1 MQNADENSVSKDS
14 QSPSAEGSHTGD
26 AERINALRETLAA
39 AEGGRPHDYIKALV
53 DLAEA
58 LPPSQEK
65 VELFAQAADL
75 YTTRFKNQA
84 EAVRAYEAVLAVDP
98 HHGAAIEFLVDSYQ
112 KRRDWEKLI
121 ALRQR
126 QAEGMDPVS
135 QLAIYKEVALL
146 ASERIKKPS
155 TCIELW
161 SIVLEA
167 DPSDLEA
174 LRQLSQLY
182 ERDREYEKL
191 SDVLESLVEAT
202 EDIEE
207 KKKLLQKLG
216 QVAGDRLKDEA
227 RAAEAYRQL
236 LILEPEDRRWQEQ
249 LKKRYIALGR
259 WDDLEMFYAQS
270 DKWDEFI
277 RVLESNEAR
286 AETDQER
293 IAMLMKVAELWMT
306 QKGKPDR
313 AIKAYERVLTIVPD
327 SLDAAER
334 LVPLYEATDNAK
346 GLTDALEVRL
356 RHTEDPVQQYEL
368 LRRLAELYLGRAND
382 KQRAFQCLAVA
393 FQLFPEEEQACIDF
407 EHAASV
413 TGNWQ
418 GVVEAYSEALANVS
432 APNPLRLRI
441 GRILLE
447 ALQQP
452 NEALEQF
459 EAVLAE
465 EPSNEVALAALES
478 IYRANGRSAEL
489 LEIYQRRVQLAED
502 PEQQR
507 RLLFEMARLQELS
520 SAEDPRDAIATYEQV
535 LGQNPADEQ
544 ALAALDRLYF
554 RTGRFQDYAETLR
567 RRIDLQAGEK
577 ELIDLKFR
585 LAQVEVSHLDDAAAA
600 LDNYRE
606 ILTIDPEHAGA
617 RSALEQMLGGSLRS
631 EAAGI
636 LENIYEVSGQFD
648 KLIVVQEIVADAATE
663 PVRRAELLRKVA
675 VTAAAMLGDA
685 DRAFA
690 AQSGALALEPSAIE
704 VRDELEVFAQRADA
718 WPRLEKL
725 YVKIASEV
733 ESPELARDYLLR
745 VAAIQQQTGKVTEAA
760 ATYRKL
766 IEIDPADNDA
776 LVALDSLLRSS
787 GRWKDLVDVYRR
799 RIQLAEDDDVRETL
813 ACEMASIL
821 DQQLGATEE
830 AIAAYRETLTFA
842 PQSRTALS
850 ALEALLSRER
860 RWSDL
865 SENLESQIL
874 GEADPERQVQL
885 MLRLARLRQ
894 AEMGDAAAAIEGYKQ
909 VLERE
914 PFNEVAIEALEQLSE
929 DPANELV
936 VSEILE
942 PLYREQGNYSKL
954 VAVYEIQERRESDPH
969 TRVGLL
975 HQIAGLH
982 EDAGGDVGAAFETYC
997 RALAVLPSDDGTWR
1011 SVDRLA
1017 RATGRYQDLAQH
1029 LESLAAAQA
1038 EPDIASQLLT
1048 HAARVME
1055 RDVGNPSRAIEL
1067 QRKVLAVDP
1076 TSLDAATSLQSL
1088 YQATEQYDELALILQ
1103 RKVGILDDVE
1113 LQKEALFQAAT
1124 IEQDVLNRPEKAIA
1138 IFEKALELD
1147 PEDQRS
1153 VNALIDLHLG
1163 LEQWPELLAAQAR
1176 KADLTL
1182 DPQEKKVI
1190 LYQMGAVYERELND
1204 RAKAIDTYQRVLE
1217 LDPDDLEALGR
1228 LDVLHQA
1235 SGNWTELLGVLSQ
1248 EAELT
1253 ANAEEAIGYQYRVAE
1268 IYDQKL
1274 HDVERAVELY
1284 QQILNIQPGHAAT
1297 LAALE
1302 RIKDSQSAASI
1313 AAANVL
1319 EPVYESI
1326 GEYQKLIGVLEVQVA
1341 NADDAFTKVEL
1352 LHRIASLYEEGLLS
1366 HDKAFEVYS
1375 RAVRADSTNSDSLGA
1390 VERLAMALGR
1400 WNDVAALY
1408 RSELEATDDVEQK
1421 VDLGMRVSQLFEV
1434 QLDDVDSAVAGYRAV
1449 LEVSPNNA
1457 AALTSLDRIFESN
1470 QRWNE
1475 LADVLRQRADV
1486 ADSPEE
1492 ILEFKFRLAELKQSR
1507 LGAVTEAIST
1517 YGEILAAAPDHTG
1530 ARAALEA
1537 LFDSGSEQLQI
1548 AELLKPLYES
1558 SGEWDKLAEVRKA
1571 QLEHTVDPAQRL
1583 ELFYRL
1589 AQDHDEN
1596 LGDVE
1601 GAFEI
1606 YGAALGEFP
1615 LDERAGDEI
1624 ERLAGSVDDGWVRLA
1639 VVYADI
1645 VSQEDIDP
1653 KVQASLASRLAR
1665 VYEEELA
1672 DVEKAKESY
1681 RFALSVAPDHDV
1693 ALTNLDRIFT
1703 GLGEWS
1709 ELAEV
1714 LEQRAKVTADRDDKV
1729 ELLVR
1734 LGRVYEEELRQLDDA
1749 ERVFRSVFDEHQPD
1763 NRDAI
1768 EALER
1773 ILPQKE
1779 SWRDLAKVY
1788 ERQLELS
1795 VGDVEEAEIRAK
1807 MARLALNHLGDLQAA
1822 TAGWR
1827 RVLELRGEDG
1837 EALQGLADL
1846 YEHQGKWAELAE
1858 VLERHYDIAESDDE
1872 RVLALSRR
1880 AKLSDQQ
1887 LGRIDEALDTWQ
1899 RVLDI
1904 DFGSPS
1910 ALLAVA
1916 DIWRRK
1922 GNSQELVAALHRA
1935 VDNGEGRLSQDQ
1947 VVAIQRELGQLYTGE
1962 VNDGFAAQ
1970 EAWNKLLEL
1979 SPTDSE
1985 AIDALDR
1992 AYRAEERWEEVVR
2005 VKMLRAAAL
2014 TEPAEKVRELLEV
2027 AEIWDG
2033 ALKQPDGATEAF
2045 KQIIEIDPLHERAF
2059 EQLQK
2064 LHKAASRWEELIE
2077 LYLGRLEHV
2086 EEVPVRS
2093 ELWRR
2098 IARVFDEKVE
2108 DKEQAFVA
2116 LEQAFRDDFH
2126 DDVTLEYLGRMAHA
2140 TGRWKDLISNTQ
2152 QLLEEQ
2158 TETKDRIRLSLCL
2171 GKWYG
2176 EDLGMMEYANSYY
2189 EQVVRL
2195 DPGSVQVM
2203 RQMANIY
2210 RLSGKWQKA
2219 ADTLKQA
2226 EQAAVKNEDRK
2237 VVYVDLGDLL
2247 RKHMGEV
2254 EQGVSYYKRA
2264 LAIDPQML
2272 TALDALES
2280 IQTERGEHGELAQTL
2295 RRKLEALT
2303 NPDDLLATR
2312 LRLAE
2317 LYERELRDSERAADA
2332 YQAVVHQDSTN
2343 LPALRGLERVYD
2355 SLQKWTELVDVL
2367 ERQLGNSGLSERE
2380 RVSILLKLAKLH
2392 EEQFLK
2398 PEDAAGRLEQVLK
2411 LDPSSQ
2417 TAYSGLERCYRRLKR
2432 WTQLIDVYN
2441 RHLDELSDNAE
2452 RVAILSD
2459 IGDVYSNELAD
2470 SESAIDAY
2478 QKVLEAEPNHIGA
2491 LDALAKLYDKRGDVH
2506 ESIEC
2511 LTRVADL
2518 TLDGGQRVDMYYRI
2532 GKQQLDKL
2540 QDSVDARYSF
2550 EKALDLEPSHLPS
2563 LTALRGIA
2571 QREEDWDAT
2580 ARYLEQEQAH
2590 TEAPRARAR
2599 LLVELGRVRSDR
2611 LGETEQALSAFEQ
2624 AIELDSECEDAAG
2637 PLLQNYVEQN
2647 RWRESLPL
2655 AELLVRRSR
2664 GHDRG
2669 EQHRLNN
2676 LLGRIHAEL
2685 GNNEDALKAYQAAY
2699 QFDVTSQESIR
2710 GIAEVAY
2717 RLEDWPTALSNYQKV
2732 LTSLGEEETEER
2744 TKVYYRL
2751 GTIKLQQGQLKQA
2764 INNFE
2769 KALALDGEHR
2779 ATLEALVGIYEKQK
2793 DWPQAAAYKR
2803 QILDSVI
2810 DEGERFDMLLDIG
2823 DVWGTKAAQPLKA
2836 IEALEEARTI
2846 RPSDHP
2852 LLHKLLKL
2860 YQEAE
2865 QWQPMVDTIHAI
2877 SELEPDPERK
2887 ARYFFT
2893 MAQLY
2898 RDKIQDSDR
2907 AVELFNEAL
2916 DLHPGYLEAFERIN
2930 KILTASKNWK
2940 QLERNYR
2947 KMLHRIAG
2955 KGQTDL
2961 EHELWYQLGLV
2972 YRDRIQDQSK
2982 ALDAFKVASHTK
2994 PDDLRDRRILSELY
3008 EVNERY
3014 DEAIEQQLYV
3024 LNQDPLNLDPYR
3036 ALYRLYLYKRSYDSA
3051 WCVAAAMAFMRKADA
3066 EEQRFYEDWRPQGI
3080 LKVQGR
3086 LNNEYWV
3093 RYLLHP
3099 DLNLYVSKI
3108 FEAISGAALKAKIAQ
3123 AGSPL
3128 SPSDKRIVGDDF
3140 RNSTLQFARTFGWA
3154 AQVLGLP
3161 IPELVVRNDQ
3171 PIAVNAL
3178 ASDPR
3183 ASEAGRAVLSGLS
3196 APECAFVSAK
3206 HLASYRP
3213 ELYIR
3218 NLFPAQAELTV
3229 MLFAGVV
3236 IAEPAT
3242 PLPQELVSN
3251 VRATAAALTQ
3261 YMDAHS
3267 RETLATFVKRFV
3279 EDGAKVNIKRWS
3291 RAAELTAGRAALLL
3305 TGDLEV
3311 AKKVVSGEK
3320 ATADLSAADKM
3331 KDLLVFSVSPE
3342 YSALREA
3349 LGVAIRVEQ

>member
-1 MQNADENSVSKDS
+1 MQNADENSVRKDS
-14 QSPSAEGSHTGD
+14 QSPGAEGTHVGD

-53 DLAEA
+53 ELAEA

-84 EAVRAYEAVLAVDP
+84 EAARAYEAVLAVDP

-126 QAEGMDPVS
+126 QAEGLDPVS
-135 QLAIYKEVALL
+135 QLSIYKEVALL

-167 DPSDLEA
+167 DPNDLDA

-216 QVAGDRLKDEA
+216 QVVGDRLKDEA

-236 LILEPEDRRWQEQ
+236 LILEPDDRRWQEQ

-293 IAMLMKVAELWMT
+293 IGMLMKVAELWMT

-313 AIKAYERVLTIVPD
+313 AIKAYERVLSISPD

-346 GLTDALEVRL
+346 GLTEVLEVRL
-356 RHTEDPVQQYEL
+356 RHTTDAVQRYEL

-382 KQRAFQCLAVA
+382 KQRAFQCLAIA
-393 FQLFPEEEQACIDF
+393 FQLFPEEEQTSADL

-413 TGNWQ
+413 TGNWL
-418 GVVEAYSEALANVS
+418 GVVETYTSALAAVS
-432 APNPLRLRI
+432 APNVLRLRI
-441 GRILLE
+441 GRVLLDE
-447 ALQQP
+447 LQQP
-452 NEALEQF
+452 EAALEQF

-478 IYRANGRSAEL
+478 IYRANGRSSEL
-489 LEIYQRRVQLAED
+489 LEIYQRRVELAED

-507 RLLFEMARLQELS
+507 RLLLEMARLHEGNG
-520 SAEDPRDAIATYEQV
+520 DPREAITTYEQI
-535 LGQNPADEQ
+535 LAQNPADEQ
-544 ALAALDRLYF
+544 ALAALDKLYF
-554 RTGRFQDYAETLR
+554 RTARYQDYADTLR
-567 RRIDLQAGEK
+567 RRIDLQSGEA
-577 ELIDLKFR
+577 EIVDLKFR
-585 LAQVEVSHLDDAAAA
+585 LAEVELSHLDEANSA

-606 ILTIDPEHAGA
+606 ILTINPEHSGA
-617 RSALEQMLGGSLRS
+617 RSALEQMLNGSLRS
-631 EAAGI
+631 EAAAI

-648 KLIVVQEIVADAATE
+648 KLLVAQEIAADAAAE
-663 PVRRAELLRKVA
+663 PSRKAQLLRKVA
-675 VTAAAMLGDA
+675 VTAAAMLGNA
-685 DRAFA
+685 DKAFS
-690 AQSGALALEPSAIE
+690 AQSGALAIEPGAIE
-704 VRDELEVFAQRADA
+704 VRDELEVFAQRANA
-718 WPRLEKL
+718 WSQLEKL
-725 YVKIASEV
+725 YARIATEV
-733 ESPELARDYLLR
+733 DSPELARDYLMR
-745 VAAIQQQTGKVTEAA
+745 VAAIQQQTGKVADAA
-760 ATYRKL
+760 TTYRKL
-766 IEIDPADNDA
+766 LELDPADEQA
-776 LVALDSLLRSS
+776 LVALDSLLRGS

-799 RIQLAEDDDVRETL
+799 RIQLTDDDATREAL
-813 ACEMASIL
+813 ACEMAAIL

-830 AIAAYRETLTFA
+830 AIAAYREILTFA
-842 PQSRTALS
+842 PHSRTALS
-850 ALEALLSRER
+850 ALEALLTREK
-860 RWSDL
+860 RWADL

-874 GEADPERQVQL
+874 GEADPEQQVEL
-885 MLRLARLRQ
+885 MLRLAQLRQ
-894 AEMGDAAAAIEGYKQ
+894 TEMNDSAAAIEGYKM
-909 VLERE
+909 VLERDS
-914 PFNEVAIEALEQLSE
+914 FNPRAIHALEQLSS

-936 VSEILE
+936 VAEILE

-954 VAVYEIQERRESDPH
+954 VAVYEIQERRETDPH

-997 RALAVLPSDDGTWR
+997 RALAVLPSDEGTWR
-1011 SVDRLA
+1011 AVDRLA

-1029 LESLAAAQA
+1029 LEALAGDQS
-1038 EPDIASQLLT
+1038 EPDIASQLLG

-1055 RDVGNPSRAIEL
+1055 RDVGNPARAIEL
-1067 QRKVLAVDP
+1067 HRKVLSVDP
-1076 TSLDAATSLQSL
+1076 TNLDAATALQNL
-1088 YQATEQYDELALILQ
+1088 YQATEQYDELALVLQ

-1147 PEDQRS
+1147 PEDQRA

-1182 DPQEKKVI
+1182 DPHEKKVI

-1204 RAKAIDTYQRVLE
+1204 RAKATDTYQRVLE

-1235 SGNWTELLGVLSQ
+1235 SGNWTDLLGVLSQ

-1253 ANAEEAIGYQYRVAE
+1253 ADAEEAIGYQYRIAE

-1297 LAALE
+1297 LASLE
-1302 RIKDSQSAASI
+1302 RIKDSSSPAAM

-1319 EPVYESI
+1319 EPVYESL
-1326 GEYQKLIGVLEVQVA
+1326 GEYQQLIGVLEVQVA
-1341 NADDAFTKVEL
+1341 HAQDAFTKVEL
-1352 LHRIASLYEEGLLS
+1352 LHRIAALYEEGLLA

-1375 RAVRADSTNSDSLGA
+1375 RAVRTDSANSESLAA

-1400 WNDVAALY
+1400 WQDVATLY
-1408 RSELEATDDVEQK
+1408 RTELEATDDVDQK
-1421 VDLGMRVSQLFEV
+1421 VELGMRVSQLYEV
-1434 QLDDVDSAVAGYRAV
+1434 QLEDVDSAVAGYRAV
-1449 LEVSPNNA
+1449 LEVSPNNG
-1457 AALTSLDRIFESN
+1457 AALSSLDRIFEAN
-1470 QRWNE
+1470 ERWAE
-1475 LADVLRQRADV
+1475 LATVLRQRAEV

-1492 ILEFKFRLAELKQSR
+1492 ILDFKYRLANLTHAQ
-1507 LGAVTEAIST
+1507 LGATTDAIAL
-1517 YGEILAAAPDHTG
+1517 YGEILAAAPDHSD
-1530 ARAALEA
+1530 ARSALEA
-1537 LFDSGSEQLQI
+1537 LFDNATAQLQI
-1548 AELLKPLYES
+1548 AEILKPLYES
-1558 SGEWDKLAEVRKA
+1558 AGEWDKLAEVRRA
-1571 QLEHTVDPAQRL
+1571 QLEHTVDPEQRL

-1589 AQDHDEN
+1589 AQDHEEN
-1596 LGDVE
+1596 LVDVE

-1606 YGAALGEFP
+1606 YGAALNEFP
-1615 LDERAGDEI
+1615 LDERAGEEI
-1624 ERLAGSVDDGWVRLA
+1624 ERLASAVDDGWVRLA

-1645 VSQEDIDP
+1645 VSQEGLEP
-1653 KVQASLASRLAR
+1653 AVQAALASRLAR

-1672 DVEKAKESY
+1672 DIEKAKESY
-1681 RFALSVAPDHDV
+1681 RFALSVAPANEA
-1693 ALTNLDRIFT
+1693 ALSNLDRIFSA
-1703 GLGEWS
+1703 LEEWT

-1714 LEQRAKVTADRDDKV
+1714 LEQRAKVTTDADEKV
-1729 ELLVR
+1729 EQLVR

-1749 ERVFRSVFDEHQPD
+1749 ERVYRSVFDQFQPD

-1779 SWRDLAKVY
+1779 SWQDLAKVY
-1788 ERQLELS
+1788 QRQLDLA
-1795 VGDVEEAEIRAK
+1795 VGEAEEAEIRAK
-1807 MARLALNHLGDLQAA
+1807 MARLALNHLGDLQGA
-1822 TAGWR
+1822 TEGWR

-1858 VLERHYDIAESDDE
+1858 VLERHYDIAESDEE

-1887 LGRIDEALDTWQ
+1887 LGRIDEALETWQ

-1904 DFGSPS
+1904 DFGSPA
-1910 ALLAVA
+1910 ALLAVV

-1922 GNSQELVAALHRA
+1922 GNTRELTAALHRA
-1935 VDNGEGRLSQDQ
+1935 VDNGEGRLSDDQ
-1947 VVAIQRELGQLYTGE
+1947 VVEAYRELGRLYSGAA
-1962 VNDGFAAQ
+1962 DDAFAAQ
-1970 EAWNKLLEL
+1970 EAWNNLLGQR
-1979 SPTDSE
+1979 PADSE
-1985 AIDALDR
+1985 AIDALDA
-1992 AYRAEERWEEVVR
+1992 AYRSEERWEEVVR
-2005 VKMLRAAAL
+2005 VKMLRAAAFA
-2014 TEPAEKVRELLEV
+2014 EPEEKVRELLEV
-2027 AEIWDG
+2027 AELWDS
-2033 ALKQPDGATEAF
+2033 AIKQPDGATDAF

-2064 LHKAASRWEELIE
+2064 LHKAAGRWEELIE

-2086 EEVPVRS
+2086 EDVSLRS

-2126 DDVTLEYLGRMAHA
+2126 DDLTLEYLGRMAHA
-2140 TGRWKDLISNTQ
+2140 TGRWKELISNTQ
-2152 QLLEEQ
+2152 SLLEEQ
-2158 TETKDRIRLSLCL
+2158 TDTKDRIRLSLCL

-2189 EQVVRL
+2189 EQVVRM

-2237 VVYVDLGDLL
+2237 LIYVDLGDLL

-2254 EQGVSYYKRA
+2254 DQGMSYYKRA

-2272 TALDALES
+2272 SALDALES

-2295 RRKLEALT
+2295 RRKLEALS
-2303 NPDDLLATR
+2303 NPDDLLTTR

-2317 LYERELRDSERAADA
+2317 LYERDLRDAERAADA
-2332 YQAVVHQDSTN
+2332 YQAVVTQDSTN
-2343 LPALRGLERVYD
+2343 LAALRGLERVYD
-2355 SLQKWTELVDVL
+2355 GLQKWTELVDVL
-2367 ERQLGNSGLSERE
+2367 ERQLGSSGLSERE
-2380 RVSILLKLAKLH
+2380 RVIILLKLAKLQ
-2392 EEQFLK
+2392 EEQFLR
-2398 PEDAAGRLEQVLK
+2398 PEDAANRLEQVLK
-2411 LDPSSQ
+2411 LDPANQ
-2417 TAYSGLERCYRRLKR
+2417 AAYEGLERCYRRLKR
-2432 WTQLIDVYN
+2432 WPQLIDCYN
-2441 RHLDELSDNAE
+2441 RHLDEGADSVD
-2452 RVAILSD
+2452 RVALLSN
-2459 IGDVYSNELAD
+2459 IGEVYSNELGDA
-2470 SESAIDAY
+2470 EAAVDAY
-2478 QKVLEAEPNHIGA
+2478 QKVLEVEPNHLA
-2491 LDALAKLYDKRGDVH
+2491 SLDALAKLYDKRGDVH

-2518 TLDGGQRVDMYYRI
+2518 TLDGAQRVDMYFRI

-2540 QDSVDARYSF
+2540 QDPVDARYSF

-2571 QREEDWDAT
+2571 QREEDWDST
-2580 ARYLEQEQAH
+2580 ARYLEQEQLH
-2590 TEAPRARAR
+2590 TEASRARAR
-2599 LLVELGRVRSDR
+2599 LLVELGRVRADR
-2611 LGETEQALSAFEQ
+2611 LGETELALAAFEQ
-2624 AIELDSECEDAAG
+2624 AIELDAECDDAAA
-2637 PLLQNYVEQN
+2637 PLLTSYVEQS
-2647 RWRESLPL
+2647 RWREALPL

-2664 GHDRG
+2664 GQDRS

-2676 LLGRIHAEL
+2676 LLGEIHAQL
-2685 GNNEDALKAYQAAY
+2685 NNNEEALKAYQVAY

-2751 GTIKLQQGQLKQA
+2751 GTIKQHQGQLKQA

-2779 ATLEALVGIYEKQK
+2779 PTLEALVSIYERQK

-2803 QILDSVI
+2803 QILDSVV
-2810 DEGERFDMLLDIG
+2810 EEAERFAMLLDIG

-2846 RPSDHP
+2846 RPSDHV

-2877 SELEPDPERK
+2877 SELESDPERK

-2898 RDKIQDSDR
+2898 RDKIEDTDR

-2930 KILTASKNWK
+2930 KILTHSKNWK

-2994 PDDLRDRRILSELY
+2994 PDDLRDRRILSELF

-3051 WCVAAAMAFMRKADA
+3051 WCVAAAMAFMRKADP
-3066 EEQRFYEDWRPQGI
+3066 EEQRFYEDWKPQGL

-3108 FEAISGAALKAKIAQ
+3108 FEAISNAALKAKVAQ
-3123 AGSPL
+3123 AGSPI

-3171 PIAVNAL
+3171 PISVNAL
-3178 ASDPR
+3178 ASEPK

-3213 ELYIR
+3213 ELYVR

-3236 IAEPAT
+3236 IAEPGT

-3267 RETLATFVKRFV
+3267 REVLATFVKRFV

>member
-1 MQNADENSVSKDS
+1 MQNADENSVTNDS
-14 QSPSAEGSHTGD
+14 QSPGHAGD
-26 AERINALRETLAA
+26 AERINALRQTLAA

-58 LPPSQEK
+58 LPPCQEK

-84 EAVRAYEAVLAVDP
+84 EAVRSYEAVLAVDP

-126 QAEGMDPVS
+126 QAQGLDPVS
-135 QLAIYKEVALL
+135 QLSIYKEVAAL

-161 SIVLEA
+161 SVVLEA
-167 DPSDLEA
+167 DPNDLDA
-174 LRQLSQLY
+174 LRQLSQLF

-191 SDVLESLVEAT
+191 ADVLESLVEAT
-202 EDIEE
+202 DDIEE

-216 QVAGDRLKDEA
+216 QVVGDRLKDEA

-249 LKKRYIALGR
+249 LKKRYVALGR

-327 SLDAAER
+327 SLDAADR
-334 LVPLYEATDNAK
+334 LVPLYEATDNPK
-346 GLTDALEVRL
+346 GLTEVLEVRL
-356 RHTEDPVQQYEL
+356 RHTTEPVSQYEL
-368 LRRLAELYLGRAND
+368 LRRLADLYLGRVND
-382 KQRAFQCLAVA
+382 RDRAFECLAHA
-393 FQLFPEEEQACIDF
+393 FQLFPDEEQACVDF
-407 EHAASV
+407 EHAASL
-413 TGNWQ
+413 TGNWA
-418 GVVEAYSEALANVS
+418 GVVQAFTAALNSVSE
-432 APNPLRLRI
+432 PNQLRLRI
-441 GRILLE
+441 GRLRLE
-447 ALQQP
+447 RLQQP

-459 EAVLAE
+459 EAVLEE
-465 EPSNEVALAALES
+465 EPSNEVALAALEN
-478 IYRANGRSAEL
+478 IYRASGRAAEL
-489 LEIYQRRVQLAED
+489 LEIYQRRVQLADD
-502 PEQQR
+502 PQQQR
-507 RLLFEMARLQELS
+507 RLLFEMARLHEGNS
-520 SAEDPRDAIATYEQV
+520 TDPSEAIATYEQI
-535 LGQNPADEQ
+535 LSQNPADEQ
-544 ALAALDRLYF
+544 ALAALDRLYY
-554 RTGRFQDYAETLR
+554 RTGRYQDYADTLR
-567 RRIDLQAGEK
+567 RRIDFQAGEQT
-577 ELIDLKFR
+577 LVDLKFR
-585 LAQVEVSHLDDAAAA
+585 LAEVELAHLGEPEAA

-606 ILTIDPEHAGA
+606 ILTLEPEHAGA
-617 RSALEQMLGGSLRS
+617 RAALEQMLSGSLRA
-631 EAAGI
+631 EAAAI
-636 LENIYEVSGQFD
+636 LENIYEVAGQFD
-648 KLIVVQEIVADAATE
+648 KLIVVQEIAANAATQPE
-663 PVRRAELLRKVA
+663 RRAELLRKVA

-685 DRAFA
+685 DKAFT
-690 AQSGALALEPSAIE
+690 AQAGALAIDPSSFE
-704 VRDELEVFAQRADA
+704 VRDELEVFAQRANA
-718 WPRLEKL
+718 WARLEKL
-725 YVKIASEV
+725 YASIAAELDDAD
-733 ESPELARDYLLR
+733 LARDYLMR
-745 VAAIQQQTGKVTEAA
+745 VAAIQQQTGKVAEAA
-760 ATYRKL
+760 ASYLKL
-766 IEIDPADNDA
+766 LELDASDAQA

-799 RIQLAEDDDVRETL
+799 RIELAEDDQVRETL
-813 ACEMASIL
+813 GCEMASIL
-821 DQQLGATEE
+821 DEQLGATEE

-842 PQSRTALS
+842 PQSRAALS
-850 ALEALLSRER
+850 ALESLLSREK
-860 RWSDL
+860 RWADL
-865 SENLESQIL
+865 SENLESQII
-874 GEADPERQVQL
+874 GESDASHQVQL

-894 AEMGDAAAAIEGYKQ
+894 TEMSDAAAAIEGYKL

-914 PFNEVAIEALEQLSE
+914 PFNEQAIEALEQLAQEST
-929 DPANELV
+929 NELV
-936 VSEILE
+936 VAEILE
-942 PLYREQGNYSKL
+942 PLYRDQGNYPKL
-954 VAVYEIQERRESDPH
+954 VAVYEIQERRETDPH

-997 RALAVLPSDDGTWR
+997 RALAALPSDEGTWR
-1011 SVDRLA
+1011 AVDRLA

-1029 LESLAAAQA
+1029 LEALASAQR
-1038 EPDIASQLLT
+1038 EPDIASQLLS

-1055 RDVGNPSRAIEL
+1055 RDVGDPARAIEL
-1067 QRKVLAVDP
+1067 YRKVLAVDP
-1076 TSLDAATSLQSL
+1076 TNLDAADALQAL
-1088 YQATEQYDELALILQ
+1088 YQATEQYEELALILQ
-1103 RKVGILDDVE
+1103 RRVGILDDVE
-1113 LQKEALFQAAT
+1113 SQKEALFQAAT

-1147 PEDQRS
+1147 SEDQRS
-1153 VNALIDLHLG
+1153 INALIDLHLS

-1176 KADLTL
+1176 KADLAL
-1182 DPQEKKVI
+1182 DPHEKKVI
-1190 LYQMGAVYERELND
+1190 LYQMGAVFERELND
-1204 RAKAIDTYQRVLE
+1204 RVKAIDTYQRVLE
-1217 LDPDDLEALGR
+1217 LDPDDFEALGR

-1235 SGNWTELLGVLSQ
+1235 SGNWTDLLGILSQ

-1253 ANAEEAIGYQYRVAE
+1253 ADAEEAIGFQYRIAE
-1268 IYDQKL
+1268 IYDQRL

-1284 QQILNIQPGHAAT
+1284 QQILNIQTGHAAT
-1297 LAALE
+1297 LTALE
-1302 RIKDSQSAASI
+1302 RIKDASGSAAL

-1319 EPVYESI
+1319 EPVYEAM
-1326 GEYQKLIGVLEVQVA
+1326 GEYEHLIGALEVQVA
-1341 NADDAFTKVEL
+1341 HAQDSFSEVEL
-1352 LHRIASLYEEGLLS
+1352 LHRIAGLYEEGLLA
-1366 HDKAFEVYS
+1366 HEKAFEVYS
-1375 RAVRADSTNSDSLGA
+1375 RAVKADSTNTESLAA

-1400 WNDVAALY
+1400 WSDVATLY
-1408 RSELEATDDVEQK
+1408 RSELDATADVDHK
-1421 VDLGMRVSQLFEV
+1421 VELGMRVSQLFEV
-1434 QLDDVDSAVAGYRAV
+1434 QLEDVESAIAGYKAV
-1449 LEVSPNNA
+1449 LAVSPNNPG
-1457 AALTSLDRIFESN
+1457 ALTSLDRIFEAN
-1470 QRWNE
+1470 ARWNE
-1475 LADVLRQRADV
+1475 LVAVLRQRAEV

-1492 ILEFKFRLAELKQSR
+1492 ILDFKFRLADLMQGR
-1507 LGAVTEAIST
+1507 LNATSDAIAMH
-1517 YGEILAAAPDHTG
+1517 GEILAAAPEHAG

-1537 LFDSGSEQLQI
+1537 LFDAGTEQLQI

-1558 SGEWDKLAEVRKA
+1558 AGEWDKLSEVRKA
-1571 QLEHTVDPAQRL
+1571 QLEHTREPADRL
-1583 ELFYRL
+1583 ELFYKL
-1589 AQDHDEN
+1589 AQDHEEN
-1596 LGDVE
+1596 LVDVE

-1606 YGAALGEFP
+1606 FGAALNEFP
-1615 LDERAGDEI
+1615 LDERAGEEI
-1624 ERLAGSVDDGWVRLA
+1624 ERLAGAVDDGWVRLA

-1645 VSQEDIDP
+1645 VSQEGVDP
-1653 KVQASLASRLAR
+1653 TVQAILASRLAR

-1681 RFALSVAPDHDV
+1681 RFSLSVVADHLP
-1693 ALTNLDRIFT
+1693 ALENLDRIFT
-1703 GLGEWS
+1703 GLEEWP

-1714 LEQRAKVTADRDDKV
+1714 LEQRAKFTANRDDKV
-1729 ELLVR
+1729 DLLIR

-1763 NRDAI
+1763 NREAIDA
-1768 EALER
+1768 LDR

-1779 SWRDLAKVY
+1779 AWRDLSKVY
-1788 ERQLELS
+1788 ERQLELA

-1807 MARLALNHLGDLQAA
+1807 MARLALNHLGDLQGA
-1822 TAGWR
+1822 TEGWR

-1846 YEHQGKWAELAE
+1846 YEHQGKWAELTE
-1858 VLERHYDIAESDDE
+1858 VLERHYDIAENDDE
-1872 RVLALSRR
+1872 RVLALTRR

-1887 LGRIDEALDTWQ
+1887 LGRVDEALDIWQ

-1904 DFGSPS
+1904 DFGSPV

-1916 DIWRRK
+1916 DLWRRK
-1922 GNSQELVAALHRA
+1922 GNTQELVAALHRA
-1935 VDNGEGRLSQDQ
+1935 VDNGDGRLSSEQF
-1947 VVAIQRELGQLYTGE
+1947 VATHRELGRLYSNE
-1962 VNDGFAAQ
+1962 VSDVFAAQ
-1970 EAWNKLLEL
+1970 EAWNHLLEL
-1979 SPTDSE
+1979 APTDSE

-1992 AYRAEERWEEVVR
+1992 AYRAEERWDEVVR

-2014 TEPAEKVRELLEV
+2014 TETDDKIRELLEV
-2027 AEIWDG
+2027 AELWDG
-2033 ALKQPDGATEAF
+2033 ALKQPDGATEAY
-2045 KQIIEIDPLHERAF
+2045 KQIIELSPLHERAF

-2064 LHKAASRWEELIE
+2064 LHKAAGRWDELIE
-2077 LYLGRLEHV
+2077 LFLGRLEHV
-2086 EEVPVRS
+2086 EEVPTRS

-2108 DKEQAFVA
+2108 DKEQAYVA

-2126 DDVTLEYLGRMAHA
+2126 DDQTLEYLGRMAHA
-2140 TGRWKDLISNTQ
+2140 TGRWKELISNTQ

-2158 TETKDRIRLSLCL
+2158 SETKDRIRLSLCL

-2219 ADTLKQA
+2219 ADTLKRA

-2247 RKHMGEV
+2247 RKHMGEL

-2272 TALDALES
+2272 SALDALET

-2317 LYERELRDSERAADA
+2317 LYERELRDSERAADV
-2332 YQAVVHQDSTN
+2332 YQAVVNQDSTN

-2367 ERQLGNSGLSERE
+2367 ERQLGNAGLSERE
-2380 RVSILLKLAKLH
+2380 RVGILLKLAQLH
-2392 EEQFLK
+2392 EGQFLK
-2398 PEDAAGRLEQVLK
+2398 PEDAASRLEQVLK
-2411 LDPSSQ
+2411 LDPANQ
-2417 TAYSGLERCYRRLKR
+2417 VAYEGLERCYRRLKR
-2432 WTQLIDVYN
+2432 WPQLIDCYN
-2441 RHLDELSDNAE
+2441 RHLDEVSDGLE
-2452 RVAILSD
+2452 RVNLLLAV
-2459 IGDVYSNELAD
+2459 GDVYSGELVDA
-2470 SESAIDAY
+2470 EAAVDAY
-2478 QKVLEAEPNHIGA
+2478 QKVLEVEPNNIGA

-2540 QDSVDARYSF
+2540 QDPVDARYSF
-2550 EKALDLEPSHLPS
+2550 EKALDLEPSHLAS

-2580 ARYLEQEQAH
+2580 ARYLEQEQVY
-2590 TEAPRARAR
+2590 TESPRARSR
-2599 LLVELGRVRSDR
+2599 LLVELGRVRSDH
-2611 LGETEQALSAFEQ
+2611 LGESEQALSAFEQ

-2637 PLLQNYVEQN
+2637 PLLHSYVEQS
-2647 RWRESLPL
+2647 RWKESLPL

-2664 GHDRG
+2664 GQDRA

-2676 LLGRIHAEL
+2676 LLGRIHGEL

-2710 GIAEVAY
+2710 GIAEIAY
-2717 RLEDWPTALSNYQKV
+2717 RLDDWTTSLSNYQKV

-2751 GTIKLQQGQLKQA
+2751 GTIKQQQGQLKQA

-2779 ATLEALVGIYEKQK
+2779 ATLEALVGIYERQK

-2810 DEGERFDMLLDIG
+2810 EEDERFAMLLDIG
-2823 DVWGTKAAQPLKA
+2823 DVWGSKAAQPVKA

-2846 RPSDHP
+2846 RPSDHA

-2877 SELEPDPERK
+2877 SELEPDPERR

-2898 RDKIQDSDR
+2898 RDKLEDSDR

-2916 DLHPGYLEAFERIN
+2916 DLHSGYLEAFERIN
-2930 KILTASKNWK
+2930 KILTHSKNWK

-2972 YRDRIQDQSK
+2972 YRDRIQDHSK

-2994 PDDLRDRRILSELY
+2994 PDDIRDRRILSELY

-3024 LNQDPLNLDPYR
+3024 LNQDPLSLEPYR
-3036 ALYRLYLYKRSYDSA
+3036 ALYRLYLYKRAYDSA

-3066 EEQRFYEDWRPQGI
+3066 EEQRFYEDWKPQGI

-3108 FEAISGAALKAKIAQ
+3108 FEAISGAALKAKITQ
-3123 AGSPL
+3123 AGSPI

-3140 RNSTLQFARTFGWA
+3140 RNSTLQFARTYGWA

-3161 IPELVVRNDQ
+3161 IPELVVRSDQ
-3171 PIAVNAL
+3171 PIGVNAL
-3178 ASDPR
+3178 ATEPR

-3251 VRATAAALTQ
+3251 VRATAAALGQ

-3267 RETLATFVKRFV
+3267 REVLATFVKRFV
-3279 EDGAKVNIKRWS
+3279 EEGAKVNIKRWS